1 MGFEIGEETLAV
13 IDGINAGLSASI
25 AIIGAVAAAIV
36 LAESMVG
43 KALMANPI
51 LLAIAGGIA
60 LIVGIVSTINKLSL
74 SKHKKEMES
83 YTKKI
88 EELDKAYKKLKDS
101 GEYAFGDEMVKNRV
115 SQINKANEMVLE
127 AEKQWL
133 ASYKNYNEKRSSG
146 KGEDKAE
153 EEMEEY
159 RKSYEDAQKELAESR
174 RQLVEDISGLDM
186 GSAARDFADSWLD
199 AYLEFGNTADAIR
212 GKFKDMIR
220 NMVVNTILSK
230 ITDAFL
236 KPIYTMIGDLS
247 SDADGLT
254 SGDINTVLAKL
265 ESGIPAL
272 DATLTATAE
281 GLSNALSGLRNT
293 DNDLQGISKGIA
305 GASEETV
312 GLLAGYMESIR
323 FRLFAYIDYMMLNS
337 GTTTMSS
344 LLAGQNTQ
352 IVHLANIDANTLRS
366 AVANEELTKE
376 VKKLITTSGTKG
388 AYSLNV
394 NI

>member
-1 MGFEIGEETLAV
+1 
-13 IDGINAGLSASI
+13 
-25 AIIGAVAAAIV
+25 
-36 LAESMVG
+36 
-43 KALMANPI
+43 
-51 LLAIAGGIA
+51 
-60 LIVGIVSTINKLSL
+60 
-74 SKHKKEMES
+74 
-83 YTKKI
+83 
-88 EELDKAYKKLKDS
+88 
-101 GEYAFGDEMVKNRV
+101 
-115 SQINKANEMVLE
+115 
-127 AEKQWL
+127 
-133 ASYKNYNEKRSSG
+133 
-146 KGEDKAE
+146 
-153 EEMEEY
+153 
-159 RKSYEDAQKELAESR
+159 
-174 RQLVEDISGLDM
+174 M

-212 GKFKDMIR
+212 GKFNDMIR

-254 SGDINTVLAKL
+254 GGDINTVLTKL

-272 DATLTATAE
+272 DAALTATAE
-281 GLSNALSGLRNT
+281 GLGNALSGLRNT

-376 VKKLITTSGTKG
+376 VKKLITTSGVKG